1 MTTAAWPSRSKATG
15 PTWPVERA
23 PPPVGCEY
31 SNKAFELRVCSDA
44 RVANVAP
51 LLPPPEATRSAAT
64 TCLPDAVPL
73 HPAPRP
79 TRPRR
84 RRQGPGDPGP
94 APAAHRPATPAP
106 TTQAGTRRPCPA
118 RRSQPR
124 PTTRPLV
131 VLLRHPRHP
140 AALASPPGRRRMDPP
155 TSRPRTTAAGRR
167 GPAADHPP
175 GHREPA
181 LGLPAPQG
189 RTPAAWRAR
198 LRHRNP
204 VHAAPPRA
212 GPGAATH
219 DHHLAEVP
227 APAGRRDPRVR
238 LLHRRHRLAAPA
250 LRAVLHRT
258 RQPTGPPGRGD
269 RQPRRRL
276 GRSAGP

>member
-94 APAAHRPATPAP
+94 APPAHRPATPAP
-106 TTQAGTRRPCPA
+106 TTQAGTRRPRPA

-124 PTTRPLV
+124 PATRPLV
-131 VLLRHPRHP
+131 VLLGHPGHP
-140 AALASPPGRRRMDPP
+140 AALASPPGRRRVDLPA
-155 TSRPRTTAAGRR
+155 SLDRPAAAGS
-167 GPAADHPP
+167 GGAAADCPP
-175 GHREPA
+175 CQGEPP
-181 LGLPAPQG
+181 LGLPAYPG
-189 RTPAAWRAR
+189 RAAPTWRAP
-198 LRHRNP
+198 LGDGDPH
-204 VHAAPPRA
+204 HAAPPWA
-212 GPGAATH
+212 G
-219 DHHLAEVP
+219 
-227 APAGRRDPRVR
+227 
-238 LLHRRHRLAAPA
+238 
-250 LRAVLHRT
+250 T
-258 RQPTGPPGRGD
+258 R
-269 RQPRRRL
+269 
-276 GRSAGP
+276 

>member
-94 APAAHRPATPAP
+94 APPAHRPATPPPPPPLFVFLPPP
-106 TTQAGTRRPCPA
+106 TP
-118 RRSQPR
+118 PR
-124 PTTRPLV
+124 PLP
-131 VLLRHPRHP
+131 P
-140 AALASPPGRRRMDPP
+140 PPGPGPGPLPP
-155 TSRPRTTAAGRR
+155 PRPR
-167 GPAADHPP
+167 PPP
-175 GHREPA
+175 G
-181 LGLPAPQG
+181 
-189 RTPAAWRAR
+189 AR
-198 LRHRNP
+198 
-204 VHAAPPRA
+204 
-212 GPGAATH
+212 
-219 DHHLAEVP
+219 
-227 APAGRRDPRVR
+227 
-238 LLHRRHRLAAPA
+238 
-250 LRAVLHRT
+250 
-258 RQPTGPPGRGD
+258 Q
-269 RQPRRRL
+269 
-276 GRSAGP
+276 